1 MQTQINDFI
10 ISFLSPYLRGYRK
23 GFNIQ
28 HALLILV
35 ENWRKSLD
43 NKCFLGAIF
52 MDLSKAFDAL
62 NYDLLI
68 AKRNAHGFQHDI
80 LKLLHSYLF
89 NQWNRTKVN
98 TSFSSRKEL
107 NKGVPRG
114 SVIGPILCNLYLNHL
129 FYLSNFTKVC
139 NFANDTTFHACNN
152 DLNNLIKRLED
163 DAFLAIEWFGN
174 NSMILSKDQC
184 HL

>member
-52 MDLSKAFDAL
+52 MDLSKVFDAL

-98 TSFSSRKEL
+98 TSFSSRK
-107 NKGVPRG
+107 
-114 SVIGPILCNLYLNHL
+114 
-129 FYLSNFTKVC
+129 
-139 NFANDTTFHACNN
+139 
-152 DLNNLIKRLED
+152 
-163 DAFLAIEWFGN
+163 
-174 NSMILSKDQC
+174 
-184 HL
+184 

>member
-1 MQTQINDFI
+1 
-10 ISFLSPYLRGYRK
+10 
-23 GFNIQ
+23 
-28 HALLILV
+28 
-35 ENWRKSLD
+35 
-43 NKCFLGAIF
+43 
-52 MDLSKAFDAL
+52 MDLSKVFDAL

-129 FYLSNFTKVC
+129 FYLFNFTKVC

-163 DAFLAIEWFGN
+163 DAFLAIEWFEN